1 MPSQIMRYFTAAGGM
16 TNVHGSSTAPAPSSR
31 LVRIDSRGKIADRR
45 FRHQPKQCVENRGAS
60 FVCGW
65 TRHFYLAEVL
75 RVQVQELFPTRPLGN
90 RIYDFIEKL
99 ET

>member
-1 MPSQIMRYFTAAGGM
+1 MRYLTAAGGM
-16 TNVHGSSTAPAPSSR
+16 TNVHGSSTAPALRSR

-45 FRHQPKQCVENRGAS
+45 FDISRSSVSK
-60 FVCGW
+60 
-65 TRHFYLAEVL
+65 TRRVFRMWMDKAFLYLAEVL

-99 ET
+99 ETTRF